1 MSPYVTV
8 LMPVYNTEMYLKEA
22 IDSILNQTFRDFEF
36 IVINDGSTDSTSD
49 IIESYSDPRIIYL
62 QNEKNLGVATSLN
75 KGLSIAKGTYIAR
88 MDGDDV
94 SRCDRLEKQ
103 VAFMDANPEIGVCGT
118 WLETIGDRNEVWSPP
133 RNHDQIIVGMLFY
146 VNTYHPTVIIR
157 KDTIYKLQEFYDEDF
172 QYAEDMEYWA
182 RLAIHGVKFANI
194 DEVLLKYR
202 LHETNAYKIHYE
214 IQKKNNDAV
223 RFTYLRLLEI
233 ELSEEEMLT
242 YNILLNGNSSDRE
255 SIRKVSQLIIKI
267 QEANKKTKFF
277 SKSALSRE
285 LAQWW
290 FRLCK
295 NSSFNDLSV
304 WILYFKNP
312 IALKLPIFYTLY
324 MKVRRRFTKY

>member
-1 MSPYVTV
+1 
-8 LMPVYNTEMYLKEA
+8 
-22 IDSILNQTFRDFEF
+22 
-36 IVINDGSTDSTSD
+36 
-49 IIESYSDPRIIYL
+49 
-62 QNEKNLGVATSLN
+62 
-75 KGLSIAKGTYIAR
+75 
-88 MDGDDV
+88 
-94 SRCDRLEKQ
+94 
-103 VAFMDANPEIGVCGT
+103 
-118 WLETIGDRNEVWSPP
+118 
-133 RNHDQIIVGMLFY
+133 
-146 VNTYHPTVIIR
+146 VIIR

-242 YNILLNGNSSDRE
+242 YNILLNGISSDRE